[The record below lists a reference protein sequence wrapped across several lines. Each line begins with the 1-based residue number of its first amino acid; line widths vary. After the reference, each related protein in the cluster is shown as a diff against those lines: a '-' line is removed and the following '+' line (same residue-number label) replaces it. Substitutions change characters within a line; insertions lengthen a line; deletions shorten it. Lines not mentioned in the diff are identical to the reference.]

1 LHLDA
6 LEDKTGDQGKKF
18 RDGEAGKTYMM
29 SDSFP
34 VRFISWEESARL
46 ARTLAAHIK
55 GDRSKLP
62 DLVIAIGRG
71 GFVPAR
77 VVCDELLTTSLTSI
91 RLEHWGPGA
100 RRKERAVV
108 RFPLSCSVADCDLL
122 VIDDVSDT
130 GDTLSVAISYL
141 QELQPS
147 RIRTGV
153 LHHKASSRLNPDYY
167 AELVKDWNWIIYPWA
182 LHEDICGFMEIELTS
197 HPVSLPDLHSIL
209 LKRYNLHVATD
220 EMVSAVE
227 DLIRLGKVTKKGE
240 LLFAYEDG
248 ITTSES

>member
-1 LHLDA
+1 
-6 LEDKTGDQGKKF
+6 
-18 RDGEAGKTYMM
+18 MM

-34 VRFISWEESARL
+34 VRFISWEESASL
-46 ARTLAAHIK
+46 ARTLAARIK
-55 GDRSKLP
+55 DDRSKQP

-71 GFVPAR
+71 GYVPAR
-77 VVCDELLTTSLTSI
+77 VVCDELLTTRLTSI

-108 RFPLSCSVADCDLL
+108 RYPLSCSVADRDLL

-130 GDTLSVAISYL
+130 GDTLSIAISYL

-153 LHHKASSRLNPDYY
+153 LHHKASSRINPDYY
-167 AELVKDWNWIIYPWA
+167 AELVKEWNWIIYPWA
-182 LHEDICGFMEIELTS
+182 LHEDICGFLEIELTC

-209 LKRYNLHVATD
+209 LKRYNLQITMD

-227 DLIRLGKVTKKGE
+227 DLIRLGKITKNGE
-240 LLFAYEDG
+240 LLFAYENR
-248 ITTSES
+248 INPSES